1 MEGGARIPRNNQF
14 ERITAEPGK
23 GEFVWVKHKQPK
35 PAPSHKDSSAIE
47 MTQQA
52 DTHHAESLQFSCP
65 EDGCTKSYMTHGRL
79 GQYLMYGKHKFRRAE
94 AAPWLKERRSVK
106 QNVLGLEGPTQE

>member
-35 PAPSHKDSSAIE
+35 PAPSHKDSLPKEGSAIE

-52 DTHHAESLQFSCP
+52 DTHHAESLF
-65 EDGCTKSYMTHGRL
+65 YMPW
-79 GQYLMYGKHKFRRAE
+79 RRMHEVLHDARTSGP
-94 AAPWLKERRSVK
+94 APHVW
-106 QNVLGLEGPTQE
+106 

>member
-52 DTHHAESLQFSCP
+52 DTHHAESFLLSCP

-79 GQYLMYGKHKFRRAE
+79 GQHLMYGKLYVFMSLCLYFANCNKYCQHIGHVHK
-94 AAPWLKERRSVK
+94 
-106 QNVLGLEGPTQE
+106 

>member
-35 PAPSHKDSSAIE
+35 PAPSHKYSLPKEGSAIE

-52 DTHHAESLQFSCP
+52 DTHRAESLLFSCP
-65 EDGCTKSYMTHGRL
+65 DDGCTKSYMTHGRL
-79 GQYLMYGKHKFRRAE
+79 GQHLMYGKHEFRRAG
-94 AAPWLKERRSVK
+94 AAP
-106 QNVLGLEGPTQE
+106 

>member
-1 MEGGARIPRNNQF
+1 MEGGARIPRNYQF

-35 PAPSHKDSSAIE
+35 PAPSHKDSLPKEGSAIE

-52 DTHHAESLQFSCP
+52 DTHHAESLLLSCP

-79 GQYLMYGKHKFRRAE
+79 NQHLMHGKLEFRRAG
-94 AAPWLKERRSVK
+94 AAP
-106 QNVLGLEGPTQE
+106 